1 MIIRAIRRTF
11 RHLANSRPPAK
22 ACIICSARSAYH
34 PAGPLKRYTRNRI
47 NGHPVCHRHTA
58 QGFTA

>member
-1 MIIRAIRRTF
+1 MIIRAIRT
-11 RHLANSRPPAK
+11 LAKPRPPAK
-22 ACIICSARSAYH
+22 ACIVCAARSAYH
-34 PAGPLKRYTRNRI
+34 PAGPLKRYTRQRI

>member
-11 RHLANSRPPAK
+11 RHLASPRPLAK
-22 ACIICSARSAYH
+22 ACIVCAARSAYH
-34 PAGPLKRYTRNRI
+34 PVGPLRRYTRRRI
-47 NGHPVCHRHTA
+47 NGHPVCGRHTA